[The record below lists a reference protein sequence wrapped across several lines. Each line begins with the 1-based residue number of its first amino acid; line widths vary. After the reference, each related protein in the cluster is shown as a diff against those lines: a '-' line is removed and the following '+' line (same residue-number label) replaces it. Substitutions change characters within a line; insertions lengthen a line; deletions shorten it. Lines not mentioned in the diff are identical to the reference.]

1 MILKPGKEA
10 ADPGER
16 ALWGDLMSLGI
27 TFPLCI
33 ALGFF
38 LGRWIGGWF
47 GHPARGQWVGLIWGI
62 GAAFWELYKLNR
74 RMARR
79 DAEELRKL
87 EANQPDG
94 KDPHGRG

>member
-1 MILKPGKEA
+1 MILKPGKED

-74 RMARR
+74 RMTRR

-87 EANQPDG
+87 KSNQPDG

>member
-1 MILKPGKEA
+1 M
-10 ADPGER
+10 
-16 ALWGDLMSLGI
+16 
-27 TFPLCI
+27 
-33 ALGFF
+33 
-38 LGRWIGGWF
+38 
-47 GHPARGQWVGLIWGI
+47 GLIGGI